1 MSGGTVINR
10 VRPAFYLDSV
20 ALMRLSA
27 KLNAVPG
34 LTDAALMIGTP
45 SNWRRSRPSFW

>member
-1 MSGGTVINR
+1 MNSGTVINR

-27 KLNAVPG
+27 KLIALPG
-34 LTDAALMIGTP
+34 VTDAALMIGTP
-45 SNWRRSRPSFW
+45 SNCRRSSPSFW